1 MTRTPTSSAD
11 RRGGQRPPATS
22 AVDLLWIP
30 LGAGASLPTVRVSGW
45 VYEAIAAARE
55 HRRRLAL
62 YHAAM
67 EVRLGNDVHVL
78 EKGRGRMFRAGP
90 STNANDSNGVIGS
103 TYTAFFPHSDLVDHA
118 VVGPGRADDRGPDV
132 RCAAT
137 DTMTPA
143 WGPAHQPGAAVTGG
157 AVGAR
162 VLGRSR
168 LFRYEVHCST
178 RATIPDREHAVR
190 TVHVAEGDDALA
202 RRVVDLAPYVPGSTW
217 GRDEARTGEMWNS
230 NSVVAWLLARAG
242 ADLSTVSPPHGGR
255 APGWDAGLVVA
266 ESPASLR

>member
-30 LGAGASLPTVRVSGW
+30 LGAGTSLPTVRVSGW

-78 EKGRGRMFRAGP
+78 E
-90 STNANDSNGVIGS
+90 
-103 TYTAFFPHSDLVDHA
+103 
-118 VVGPGRADDRGPDV
+118 
-132 RCAAT
+132 
-137 DTMTPA
+137 MTPA